1 MRLPPLSLVR
11 PARRARW
18 LATSAL
24 ATGLLGGASPPAEP
38 GGAPASTPTA
48 SQVMQRAIDAVGP
61 AGDARF
67 VRVEGTV
74 DGPDGHSTI
83 EMLATSTRPARL
95 VIRQRLA
102 DGRALETG
110 CDGEVAWMRSP
121 RDGSVQPLECAAVL
135 ASGAGL
141 LPTRM
146 MFALADRFPIRT
158 LAPRETRE
166 GRPCDRLE
174 LEDRDGARASAWFDV
189 ATGRLIEIRTPDRA
203 PGSPPNVLRVEAW
216 TTVGALTLPTTISAR
231 KGDAVTRSVFTR
243 VSLDP
248 IADAA
253 FAPPPDLPRP
263 APRDP

>member
-1 MRLPPLSLVR
+1 MRSPRLPSAR
-11 PARRARW
+11 CARR
-18 LATSAL
+18 LVVNAL
-24 ATGLLGGASPPAEP
+24 AATLLA
-38 GGAPASTPTA
+38 GAPPTTGPSGDSA
-48 SQVMQRAIDAVGP
+48 ATQVMQRAIDAVGP

-83 EMLATSTRPARL
+83 EMLATATRPARL
-95 VIRQRLA
+95 VIRQRLS
-102 DGRALETG
+102 DGRVLETG

-158 LAPRETRE
+158 LAPRETRD

-174 LEDRDGARASAWFDV
+174 LEDRDGAHASAWFDV
-189 ATGRLIEIRTPDRA
+189 STGRLIELRTVDRTPGA
-203 PGSPPNVLRVEAW
+203 PPSVLRMEAW
-216 TTVGALTLPTTISAR
+216 TAVGPLTLPTTISAR
-231 KGDAVTRSVFTR
+231 RGEAITRSVFTR

-248 IADAA
+248 IPDAA
-253 FAPPPDLPRP
+253 FAPPPDLPKP